1 MQSNIVTANPT
12 YLNVIPLTTQVV
24 EEGNN
29 KIVVMVFEN
38 KEKTQ
43 KNRIVTRYVEETQTT
58 TILEQST
65 IPRETKPIFIEKNT
79 GNGEVNLTSNN
90 F

>member
-24 EEGNN
+24 EEGNS

-79 GNGEVNLTSNN
+79 GNGEVTLTSNN

>member
-1 MQSNIVTANPT
+1 MTANPT

-24 EEGNN
+24 EEGNS

-79 GNGEVNLTSNN
+79 GNGEVTLTSNN

>member
-24 EEGNN
+24 EEGNS

-65 IPRETKPIFIEKNT
+65 IPRETKPIFIEKNA
-79 GNGEVNLTSNN
+79 GNGVVTLTSNN